1 MKKLTKIISVMVVLS
16 MLFTLFVPMAASAAT
31 PQVGD
36 EFLFYLENQ
45 YVSNVDNDNF
55 IYQEFIKEGDNW
67 KAITAP
73 VANTGEGGGNVGFFG
88 SDNQYLG
95 YMTGEKPNPNPG
107 PDQPENVPISYSRY
121 SSRQNNTSDQRD
133 LKIEV
138 TWKNLPAGT
147 YDLQYFVGGNTTD
160 SKSMTV
166 TVNGEVA
173 GVQNIYGTNV
183 ADKKRGEFK
192 SFGTYSFAQDGDVKV
207 EFASNTAP
215 GGIRFS
221 AVKFVYQ
228 GEPDSGEIEAPEVG
242 TEYLL
247 TVADT
252 SMTNE
257 DNTVFQEG
265 SGSWNKSTS
274 TWFLYN
280 QSGVCRYINN
290 EGDGSL
296 TWLDMPA
303 GKYEL
308 QFWSTRLDSESKAE
322 TFTVQNCI
330 NGPVSATING
340 SGTASQSNVTSG
352 FQKVFEFSV
361 AEAGNIVVDFSNQS
375 GMMRVNAAKLIY
387 LGEPETGGDPTP
399 AGEIVDVYYQ
409 GASQPSSFVEIPG
422 FTRTD
427 PSKVWNISTNPSYS
441 FIPEGRGWGYTI
453 FGEGGGTIEAELPKA
468 GSYDLYYYFC
478 NYLPGGVESESLYLD
493 ILTSDSSDPVRAT
506 ANYDNIII
514 DAIPEIGITAKVAD
528 SKYPDNGGS
537 GWVKVGT
544 YNFAEGK
551 TNVGVSGGRF
561 SAAKF
566 VYQGEAEQPGGPE
579 IGTEYTFSVTN
590 KNNAAENNT
599 AQNTYKEFSRNISP
613 DATDWAE
620 YTGQTVAGYY
630 VTYNPSG
637 NENLGLPGVG
647 ARYAA
652 IPAGAPEGAEAEAK
666 IEITW
671 KSLPA
676 GQYKL
681 LYRAT
686 DFGADARTITATIND
701 ETSVNFE
708 TKGTQ
713 TDANQAVEEW
723 IQVGNIYN
731 FDTAGDVKVDFTSQ
745 IGAAHP
751 GNFRLTSV
759 KFVYVGEPGEVE
771 AKVYYEDDFEYES
784 FDEFKTA
791 SDEKNTTANA
801 NTYLSDIY
809 TTEIAQDPVAENP
822 DNHYLKISGPSEH
835 NTTDKQRMYFAD
847 TTGNKIIMQFR
858 TYLSE
863 DINLWQ
869 RVGLILNNGGTLTER
884 DVYSTNISQNDGLLS
899 RFGGSSLAIRF
910 CNSESDSD
918 LVTVQRGQW
927 VDVKLVITKEDHP
940 QVPDAYQMTATI
952 NGVPVAKYKYGNEAV
967 WYDTAPIDKFDSI
980 VGWYTSREFPES
992 GGSQSAG
999 FQGIDDMIIMDYVP
1013 AKLFTTELYTV
1024 DYNALTISDVP
1035 YSMTVSDFV
1044 YQITPAPGVVP
1055 TVVDKTD
1062 DMIVETGDKLAV
1074 SDSVESQEFAIT
1086 VGDPFISSDDV
1097 TITYVAGLNGLK
1109 RIEGVPYGMTVDS
1122 LKNILTVRENVTL
1135 DVKRGDESLTDQLL
1149 STSDILEVTYKGY
1162 TEKYELYVEGQR
1174 FTADAPFTVDWGTRT
1189 IAAPLG
1195 LTIADLTAALHMEAG
1210 VTYKIMNGDTEIV
1223 DAAAQLRSG
1232 YVVSTEMDGKTIDYT
1247 IAVESLISSDTY
1259 TIDETNLTIGTVDKR
1274 TAVIDFLAAITPASD
1289 VTIAVSGKTDNDLLQ
1304 NNDILVVTKG
1314 GITVNYTILVEE
1326 GNPVSDL
1333 TSKTGKYTI
1342 DNTAQT
1348 IANVDFGTDVAEFIA
1363 ELEASNGGSFKVM
1376 NQDMEE
1382 ITQGILSGSETVR
1395 VYPTAVLTG
1404 EKDHKAYAIVFNDQ
1418 QVVTEQTVSHVGDL
1432 TTLNMVGS
1440 WANSGSVVK
1449 PGYNGETTV
1458 NTFRTDAYIDF
1469 YSQIQEPGAYDVYIY
1484 STYYSANK
1492 PDKVKIYDGDG
1503 TGEPTVVDVD
1513 FTQQFPN
1520 DPAENNG
1527 GWIKLGT
1534 FDFDAVHQVEVDG
1547 AMVTRQGYV
1556 KVGPGLTGG
1565 SCRLSAVKFEKTA
1578 TIKADSTKLTIG
1590 GTTVEIE
1597 DNQKVSDVAAD
1608 KLSFDITFNMSPN
1621 KSTINSSTIRLIS
1634 ENGYVIE
1641 TTGSYNTTTNT
1652 YTATTTNELVPGM
1665 TYYLQVTNGVKASSG
1680 SAISNSYVYVIETVK
1695 NEYSAASDIQ
1705 YRDAS
1710 GKLLQDAGGASSV
1723 KASTVLKNDTVED
1736 KTVKLI
1742 VAFYSN
1748 GLVKTENLSIQEV
1761 LIPANGSVTVNTDI
1775 TLSEAGGSSDS
1786 AKVFVWDTGENENVP
1801 LTEVYYV
1808 K

>member
-45 YVSNVDNDNF
+45 NVSEVVDDSNF

-73 VANTGEGGGNVGFFG
+73 VANTGEGGGNVGFYG

-95 YMTGEKPNPNPG
+95 YQMGEKPNPNPG
-107 PDQPENVPISYSRY
+107 PDQPENVPTSYSRY
-121 SSRQNNTSDQRD
+121 SSKQNNTSDNRD

-147 YDLQYFVGGNTTD
+147 YDLQYFVGGHSTD

-166 TVNGEVA
+166 TVNGEAA

-183 ADKKRGEFK
+183 VDQKRGEFK

-242 TEYLL
+242 AEYLL

-409 GASQPSSFVEIPG
+409 GPSQPSSFVEIPG

-630 VTYNPSG
+630 VTYNASG

-652 IPAGAPEGAEAEAK
+652 IPAEGVPEGAEAEAK

-671 KSLPA
+671 KNLPA
-676 GQYKL
+676 GQYQL

-771 AKVYYEDDFEYES
+771 AKVYYEDGFEYE
-784 FDEFKTA
+784 DYEAFKTA
-791 SDEKNTTANA
+791 SDEKNTTD
-801 NTYLSDIY
+801 NTNQHLGELY
-809 TTEIAQDPVAENP
+809 TATIAEDTENAEN
-822 DNHYLKISGPSEH
+822 HFLKIEGPSAGEGQAQ
-835 NTTDKQRMYFAD
+835 KIQIYFEETSSD
-847 TTGNKIIMQFR
+847 TIVMRFKTFI
-858 TYLSE
+858 SS
-863 DINLWQ
+863 DSNLWQ
-869 RVGLILNNGGTLTER
+869 RVGLIFEKDGALLPV
-884 DVYSTNISQNDGLLS
+884 DDKSAVFAISQNAEPNKDAYLTRDPNGTAVW
-899 RFGGSSLAIRF
+899 G
-910 CNSESDSD
+910 CSDD
-918 LVTVQRGQW
+918 QGTRVKIPRNEW
-927 VDVKLVITKEDHP
+927 VDVQLTLSKKPHP
-940 QVPDAYQMTATI
+940 QVADAYQMSVSI
-952 NGVPVAKYKYGNEAV
+952 GNTPIKKFLV
-967 WYDTAPIDKFDSI
+967 GSTYYDTAPIQQFDSI
-980 VGWYTSREFPES
+980 VGWWTNR
-992 GGSQSAG
+992 QSYDVAGVG
-999 FQGIDDMIIMDYVP
+999 FQGLDDIVIQDYVP

-1074 SDSVESQEFAIT
+1074 SDGVESQEFAIT

-1195 LTIADLTAALHMEAG
+1195 LTIADLTAALHMEDG

-1223 DAAAQLRSG
+1223 DTAAQLRSG

-1363 ELEASNGGSFKVM
+1363 ELEASNGGSIKVM

-1382 ITQGILSGSETVR
+1382 ITQGVLSGSETVR

-1418 QVVTEQTVSHVGDL
+1418 PVVTHQTVSHVGDP
-1432 TTLNMVGS
+1432 TTLNKVGT
-1440 WANSGSVVK
+1440 WANSGAAVP

-1458 NTFRTDAYIDF
+1458 NTFDASAYIDF
-1469 YSQIQEPGAYDVYIY
+1469 YSQIQEAGAYDVYIY
-1484 STYYSANK
+1484 STYWSANLTD
-1492 PDKVKIYDGDG
+1492 PVKIYAGDG
-1503 TGEPTVVDVD
+1503 TGEPTVVNVN
-1513 FTQQFPN
+1513 FGQQFPD
-1520 DPAENNG
+1520 DPNNG

-1547 AMVTRQGYV
+1547 VMETRQGYV
-1556 KVGPGLTGG
+1556 KVGPGLQGG
-1565 SCRLSAVKFEKTA
+1565 SCRLTAVKFEKTA

-1597 DNQKVSDVAAD
+1597 DNQKVSNVAAD

-1621 KSTINSSTIRLIS
+1621 RSTINSSTIRLIS
-1634 ENGYVIE
+1634 ENGYEIE

-1652 YTATTTNELVPGM
+1652 YSATTTNELIPGM
-1665 TYYLQVTNGVKASSG
+1665 TYYLQVTNGVKAPAG
-1680 SAISNSYVYVIETVK
+1680 STISNSYVYVIETVK
-1695 NEYSAASDIQ
+1695 NEYSAASDVQ

-1723 KASTVLKNDTVED
+1723 KASTVLKNDTAED

-1748 GLVKTENLSIQEV
+1748 GLVETENLSIQEV
-1761 LIPANGSVTVNTDI
+1761 LIPANGSVTVNSDI
-1775 TLSEAGGSSDS
+1775 TLSEVGGSSDF